1 MHSFAV
7 AVINGS
13 YMYQVQSS
21 HHHAVY
27 IRSMEENYIP
37 VVHILLQ
44 MISGKDLCLTYEGIY
59 GCYTVPFIL

>member
-13 YMYQVQSS
+13 YIYQVQSG
-21 HHHAVY
+21 HHQAVY
-27 IRSMEENYIP
+27 IRSMKGSYVP
-37 VVHILLQ
+37 VVHISLQ
-44 MISGKDLCLTYEGIY
+44 MISGQDLILTYEGIY